1 MNTGAKERP
10 ISQILAAEAYERNK
24 EKKKIRA
31 KDFDHIKDK
40 EERRRA
46 YLREYSRRYR
56 EEHPDYANRYRK
68 GVKRNPEQMVTTDKQ
83 RQQMKQW
90 RKEHPGYWKDY
101 FKRRREEAKA
111 KMEAQSKMTREDRIK
126 EARKKLPKNVRET
139 IEALEEAGRQ
149 KKIRAAEK
157 DMFIL

>member
-1 MNTGAKERP
+1 MNTEVKQRP

-24 EKKKIRA
+24 EKKKVRA

-56 EEHPDYANRYRK
+56 EEHPDYADRYRK
-68 GVKRNPEQMVTTDKQ
+68 GEKRDPEQMITTDRQ

-90 RKEHPGYWKDY
+90 RQEHPDYMRNY

-149 KKIRAAEK
+149 KKRRAAEK
-157 DMFIL
+157 SMFIL

>member
-24 EKKKIRA
+24 EKKKVRA

-46 YLREYSRRYR
+46 YLREYSRKWR
-56 EEHPDYANRYRK
+56 EEHPDYADRYRK
-68 GVKRNPEQMVTTDKQ
+68 GEKRDPEQMITTDRQ

-90 RKEHPGYWKDY
+90 RKEHPDYWKKY
-101 FKRRREEAKA
+101 FARRHEEAKA
-111 KMEAQSKMTREDRIK
+111 KMKKESRQEKLEDIRR
-126 EARKKLPKNVRET
+126 ALPKNVRD
-139 IEALEEAGRQ
+139 ILASM
-149 KKIRAAEK
+149 KKSKLRN
-157 DMFIL
+157 

>member
-24 EKKKIRA
+24 EKKKVRA
-31 KDFDHIKDK
+31 KDFDHIEDK

-56 EEHPDYANRYRK
+56 EEHPDYYDRYRK
-68 GVKRNPEQMVTTDKQ
+68 GVKRDTDHMVTTDRQ

-90 RKEHPGYWKDY
+90 RKEHPDYWKDY

-111 KMEAQSKMTREDRIK
+111 KIKKENRQEKLEDIRR
-126 EARKKLPKNVRET
+126 ALPKSVRD
-139 IEALEEAGRQ
+139 ILASMQ
-149 KKIRAAEK
+149 KSKLRN
-157 DMFIL
+157 

>member
-46 YLREYSRRYR
+46 YLREYLRKWR
-56 EEHPDYANRYRK
+56 EQHPDYANRYRK
-68 GVKRNPEQMVTTDKQ
+68 GVKRDPEHMVTTDRQ

-90 RKEHPGYWKDY
+90 RKEHPDYWKKY
-101 FKRRREEAKA
+101 FARRREEAKA
-111 KMEAQSKMTREDRIK
+111 KMKKESRQEKLEDIRR
-126 EARKKLPKNVRET
+126 ALPKNVRE
-139 IEALEEAGRQ
+139 ILASMQ
-149 KKIRAAEK
+149 KSKLRN
-157 DMFIL
+157 

>member
-1 MNTGAKERP
+1 MNTDTKQRP

-56 EEHPDYANRYRK
+56 EEHPDYANKYRK
-68 GVKRNPEQMVTTDKQ
+68 GVKRDPEHMVTTDRQ

-90 RKEHPGYWKDY
+90 RKEHPDYWKKY
-101 FKRRREEAKA
+101 FARRREEAKA
-111 KMEAQSKMTREDRIK
+111 KIKKESRQEKLEDIRR
-126 EARKKLPKNVRET
+126 ALPKNVRD
-139 IEALEEAGRQ
+139 ILASM
-149 KKIRAAEK
+149 KKSK
-157 DMFIL
+157 LGN

>member
-40 EERRRA
+40 EARRKA
-46 YLREYSRRYR
+46 YLREYSRKWR
-56 EEHPDYANRYRK
+56 EQHPDYANRYRK
-68 GVKRNPEQMVTTDKQ
+68 GVKRDHEYMVTTDRQ

-90 RKEHPGYWKDY
+90 RKEHPDYWKKY
-101 FKRRREEAKA
+101 FARRREEAKA
-111 KMEAQSKMTREDRIK
+111 KIKKESRQEKLEDIRR
-126 EARKKLPKNVRET
+126 ALPKNVRD
-139 IEALEEAGRQ
+139 ILASMQ
-149 KKIRAAEK
+149 KSKLRN
-157 DMFIL
+157 

>member
-24 EKKKIRA
+24 ERKKIRA

-68 GVKRNPEQMVTTDKQ
+68 GVKRDPEHMVTTDRQ

-90 RKEHPGYWKDY
+90 RKEHPDYWKKY
-101 FKRRREEAKA
+101 FARRREEAKA
-111 KMEAQSKMTREDRIK
+111 KIKKQSRQEKLEDIRR
-126 EARKKLPKNVRET
+126 ALPKNVRD
-139 IEALEEAGRQ
+139 ILASM
-149 KKIRAAEK
+149 KKSKLRN
-157 DMFIL
+157 

>member
-24 EKKKIRA
+24 ERKKVRA

-68 GVKRNPEQMVTTDKQ
+68 GVKRDPEHMVTMDKQ

-90 RKEHPGYWKDY
+90 RKEHPDYWKKY
-101 FKRRREEAKA
+101 FSRRREEAKA
-111 KMEAQSKMTREDRIK
+111 KMKKESRQERLEDIRR
-126 EARKKLPKNVRET
+126 ALPKNVRD
-139 IEALEEAGRQ
+139 ILASMQ
-149 KKIRAAEK
+149 KSKHRN
-157 DMFIL
+157 

>member
-46 YLREYSRRYR
+46 YLREYSRKWR
-56 EEHPDYANRYRK
+56 EQHPDYANRYRK
-68 GVKRNPEQMVTTDKQ
+68 GVKRDPEHMVTTDRQ

-90 RKEHPGYWKDY
+90 RKEHPDYWKKY
-101 FKRRREEAKA
+101 FARRREEAKA
-111 KMEAQSKMTREDRIK
+111 KMKKESRQEKLEDIRR
-126 EARKKLPKNVRET
+126 ALPKNVR
-139 IEALEEAGRQ
+139 
-149 KKIRAAEK
+149 
-157 DMFIL
+157 DILASMRKSKLGN

>member
-56 EEHPDYANRYRK
+56 EEHPDYANKYRK
-68 GVKRNPEQMVTTDKQ
+68 GVKRHPEQMVTTDRQ

-90 RKEHPGYWKDY
+90 RKEHPDYWKDY
-101 FKRRREEAKA
+101 FRRRREEAKA
-111 KMEAQSKMTREDRIK
+111 KIKKENRQEKLEDIRR
-126 EARKKLPKNVRET
+126 ALPKNVRD
-139 IEALEEAGRQ
+139 ILASM
-149 KKIRAAEK
+149 KKSKLRN
-157 DMFIL
+157 

>member
-1 MNTGAKERP
+1 MNTEVKQRP

-24 EKKKIRA
+24 EKKKVRA

-56 EEHPDYANRYRK
+56 EEHPDYADRYRK
-68 GVKRNPEQMVTTDKQ
+68 GEKRDPELMVTTDRQ

-90 RKEHPGYWKDY
+90 RQKHPDYMRNY

-111 KMEAQSKMTREDRIK
+111 KIKKESRQEMLEDIRR
-126 EARKKLPKNVRET
+126 ALPKNVRD
-139 IEALEEAGRQ
+139 ILASMQ
-149 KKIRAAEK
+149 KSKLRN
-157 DMFIL
+157 

>member
-68 GVKRNPEQMVTTDKQ
+68 GVKRNPEQMVTTDRQ

-90 RKEHPGYWKDY
+90 RKEHPDYWKKY
-101 FKRRREEAKA
+101 FARRREEAKA
-111 KMEAQSKMTREDRIK
+111 KIKKESGQEKLEDIRR
-126 EARKKLPKNVRET
+126 ALPKNVRD
-139 IEALEEAGRQ
+139 ILASMQ
-149 KKIRAAEK
+149 KSK
-157 DMFIL
+157 LGN

>member
-31 KDFDHIKDK
+31 KDFDFIEDK

-46 YLREYSRRYR
+46 YLREYSRKWR
-56 EEHPDYANRYRK
+56 EQHPDYANRYRQ
-68 GVKRNPEQMVTTDKQ
+68 GVKRDPEHMVTTDRQ

-90 RKEHPGYWKDY
+90 RKEHPDYWKKY
-101 FKRRREEAKA
+101 FARRREEAKA
-111 KMEAQSKMTREDRIK
+111 KIKKESRQEKLEDIRR
-126 EARKKLPKNVRET
+126 ALPKNVRD
-139 IEALEEAGRQ
+139 ILASMQ
-149 KKIRAAEK
+149 KSKLRN
-157 DMFIL
+157 

>member
-46 YLREYSRRYR
+46 YLREYSRKWR
-56 EEHPDYANRYRK
+56 EQHPDYANRYRK
-68 GVKRNPEQMVTTDKQ
+68 GVKRDPEHMVTTDRQ

-90 RKEHPGYWKDY
+90 RKEHPDYWKKY
-101 FKRRREEAKA
+101 FARRREEAKA
-111 KMEAQSKMTREDRIK
+111 KMKK
-126 EARKKLPKNVRET
+126 ER
-139 IEALEEAGRQ
+139 
-149 KKIRAAEK
+149 
-157 DMFIL
+157 

>member
-1 MNTGAKERP
+1 MNTEVKQRP

-24 EKKKIRA
+24 EKKKVRA

-46 YLREYSRRYR
+46 YLREYSRKWR
-56 EEHPDYANRYRK
+56 EEHPDYADRYRK
-68 GVKRNPEQMVTTDKQ
+68 GEKRDPEQMITTDRQ

-90 RKEHPGYWKDY
+90 RQEHPDYMRNY

-111 KMEAQSKMTREDRIK
+111 KIKKESRQEKLEDIRR
-126 EARKKLPKNVRET
+126 ALPKNVRD
-139 IEALEEAGRQ
+139 ILASMQ
-149 KKIRAAEK
+149 KSK
-157 DMFIL
+157 LGN

>member
-24 EKKKIRA
+24 EKKKVRA
-31 KDFDHIKDK
+31 KDFDFIEDK

-68 GVKRNPEQMVTTDKQ
+68 GVKRNTGHYVTTDKQ

-90 RKEHPGYWKDY
+90 RKEHPEYWKKY
-101 FKRRREEAKA
+101 FARRREEAKA
-111 KMEAQSKMTREDRIK
+111 KMEAQSKITREDRIK
-126 EARKKLPKNVRET
+126 EARKKLPKNVRD
-139 IEALEEAGRQ
+139 ILASMQ
-149 KKIRAAEK
+149 KSKLRN
-157 DMFIL
+157 

>member
-1 MNTGAKERP
+1 MSTGAKERP

-24 EKKKIRA
+24 EKKKVRA

-46 YLREYSRRYR
+46 YLREYSRKWR
-56 EEHPDYANRYRK
+56 EQHPDYANRYRK
-68 GVKRNPEQMVTTDKQ
+68 GVKRDTGHYTTTDRQ

-90 RKEHPGYWKDY
+90 REKHPDYMRNY
-101 FKRRREEAKA
+101 FKRRREEARA

-126 EARKKLPKNVRET
+126 EARKKLPKNVRD
-139 IEALEEAGRQ
+139 ILASIQ
-149 KKIRAAEK
+149 KSKLRN
-157 DMFIL
+157 

>member
-24 EKKKIRA
+24 ERKKVRA

-68 GVKRNPEQMVTTDKQ
+68 GVKRDPEQMVTTDRQ

-90 RKEHPGYWKDY
+90 RKEHPDYWKDY

-126 EARKKLPKNVRET
+126 EARKKLPKNVRD
-139 IEALEEAGRQ
+139 ILASMQ
-149 KKIRAAEK
+149 KSKLRN
-157 DMFIL
+157 

>member
-1 MNTGAKERP
+1 MSTGAKERP

-24 EKKKIRA
+24 ERKKVRA
-31 KDFDHIKDK
+31 KDFDHIEDK

-68 GVKRNPEQMVTTDKQ
+68 GVKRDPEQMVTTDRQ

-90 RKEHPGYWKDY
+90 RKEHPDYWKDY
-101 FKRRREEAKA
+101 FKRRREGAKA

-126 EARKKLPKNVRET
+126 EARKKLPKNVRD
-139 IEALEEAGRQ
+139 ILASMQ
-149 KKIRAAEK
+149 KSKLRN
-157 DMFIL
+157 

>member
-56 EEHPDYANRYRK
+56 EEHPDYYDRYRK
-68 GVKRNPEQMVTTDKQ
+68 GVKRNPDMMVTTDRQ

-90 RKEHPGYWKDY
+90 RKEHPDYWKKY
-101 FKRRREEAKA
+101 FARRREEAKA
-111 KMEAQSKMTREDRIK
+111 KIKKESRQEKLEDIRR
-126 EARKKLPKNVRET
+126 ALPKNVRD
-139 IEALEEAGRQ
+139 ILASMQ
-149 KKIRAAEK
+149 KSKLRK
-157 DMFIL
+157 

>member
-31 KDFDHIKDK
+31 KDFDFIEDK

-68 GVKRNPEQMVTTDKQ
+68 GVKRDPEHMVTTDRQ

-90 RKEHPGYWKDY
+90 RKEHPDYWKKY
-101 FKRRREEAKA
+101 FSRRREEAKA
-111 KMEAQSKMTREDRIK
+111 KMKKESRQEKLEDIRR
-126 EARKKLPKNVRET
+126 ALPKNVRD
-139 IEALEEAGRQ
+139 ILASMQ
-149 KKIRAAEK
+149 KSKLRN
-157 DMFIL
+157 

>member
-24 EKKKIRA
+24 EKKKVRA
-31 KDFDHIKDK
+31 KDFDHIEDK

-68 GVKRNPEQMVTTDKQ
+68 GVKRDPEHMVTTDRQ

-90 RKEHPGYWKDY
+90 RSEHPDYWKDY

-126 EARKKLPKNVRET
+126 EARKKLPKNVRD
-139 IEALEEAGRQ
+139 ILASMQ
-149 KKIRAAEK
+149 KSKLRN
-157 DMFIL
+157 

>member
-31 KDFDHIKDK
+31 KDFDFIKDK

-68 GVKRNPEQMVTTDKQ
+68 GVKRDSEHMVTTDRQ

-90 RKEHPGYWKDY
+90 RKEHPDYWKKY
-101 FKRRREEAKA
+101 FSRRREEAKA
-111 KMEAQSKMTREDRIK
+111 KIKKENRQEKLEDIRR
-126 EARKKLPKNVRET
+126 ALPKNVRD
-139 IEALEEAGRQ
+139 ILASMQ
-149 KKIRAAEK
+149 KSKLRN
-157 DMFIL
+157 